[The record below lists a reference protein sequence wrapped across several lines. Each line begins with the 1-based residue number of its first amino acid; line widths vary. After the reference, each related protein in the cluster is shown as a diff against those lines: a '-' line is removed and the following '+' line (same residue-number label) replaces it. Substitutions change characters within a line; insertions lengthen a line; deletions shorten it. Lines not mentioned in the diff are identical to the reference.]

1 MRKTILTVVAGLSV
15 AFTTMAMADT
25 ALNSVTPLPE
35 QMAQPISASADDA
48 RQIVCHHLV
57 HEGTLMPHAVCL
69 TKHVWERMREDTQM
83 AVSNMQTGHH

>member
-25 ALNSVTPLPE
+25 AMNSVTPLPE
-35 QMAQPISASADDA
+35 QMAQPISAAADDA

-69 TKHVWERMREDTQM
+69 TKRTWERVREETQM
-83 AVSNMQTGHH
+83 AVSNWESGRH